1 MDRRQQKAVAENLRR
16 SAERAFLDQG
26 KGFSM
31 TDKIRDTIQDCLEMR
46 QEELA
51 SRLDR
56 YGKSGVV
63 SQPITDCTRAELA
76 DVEAALHALKQGI
89 ETATAAGASRPK
101 ADK

>member
-1 MDRRQQKAVAENLRR
+1 MDRRQQRAVAENLRR

-26 KGFSM
+26 GL